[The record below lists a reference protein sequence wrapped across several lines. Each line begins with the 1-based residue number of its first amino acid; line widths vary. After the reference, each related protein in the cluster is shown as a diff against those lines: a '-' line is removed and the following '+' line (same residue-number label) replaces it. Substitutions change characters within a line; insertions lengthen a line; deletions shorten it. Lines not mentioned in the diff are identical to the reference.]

1 MTDGLTI
8 IVIVGTDHHP
18 FERMVGWVDDRL
30 RSHPDD
36 TVTIQHGWSRAPEL
50 AEGLDFLAPDDL
62 RRRMAEADVVITHG
76 GPGTISD
83 ARRSG
88 HRPIVVPRDPT
99 LGEHVDD
106 HQQRFAAWCA
116 ERGVVD
122 LAMTIDALEA
132 RLATGVDTRTP
143 AETAAETDA
152 AVAAFAALVALPQVS
167 RMTPAIGAPRVR
179 WVVDGA
185 DGDAVAARLA
195 AAGAVV
201 ADPDDLADPLPDG
214 LVKDARRRH
223 LRREQR
229 TRLLAAVAPL
239 REAIVALG
247 AEQPDAL
254 IVLRGGPDRMLALSH
269 DRAVDLTAVDL
280 GLSGPQRRAAV
291 RRRVP
296 LVAPLAD

>member
-1 MTDGLTI
+1 MTDGLRI

-30 RSHPDD
+30 RAHPGD
-36 TVTIQHGWSRAPEL
+36 TVTIQHGWSRSPEL
-50 AEGLDFLAPDDL
+50 AEGLDFMAPDEL

-132 RLATGVDTRTP
+132 RLATGADTRTP

-167 RMTPAIGAPRVR
+167 RHTPAVGAPRVR
-179 WVVDGA
+179 WVADGA
-185 DGDAVAARLA
+185 AGDAVVARLVA
-195 AAGAVV
+195 GGAVL
-201 ADPDDLADPLPDG
+201 ADLGDPLPGD
-214 LVKDARRRH
+214 LVKDAHRRH

-239 REAIVALG
+239 REALVALG
-247 AEQPDAL
+247 AERPGGL
-254 IVLRGGPDRMLALSH
+254 VVLRGGPDRMLALSH
-269 DRAVDLTAVDL
+269 DRAVDLSAADL
-280 GLSGPQRRAAV
+280 GLSGTQRRAVV

-296 LVAPLAD
+296 LVAPSAD